1 MKSIVMIGALF
12 LSLISVKKC
21 FGQDTLLKPRLVV
34 CTDIAP
40 AHIEPDDMESMIHLL
55 AYADCFEIEALIT
68 SVGWNCDPYP
78 TEWHQY
84 LTRAIE
90 AYRKDVNN
98 LKARSEQKNFLPMK
112 LEDSKQ
118 AKGYWPSADYLLKR
132 AVMGSINGGIK
143 TIGKDNDSPGSDLLI
158 RLADE
163 ADSRPIYVAAWG
175 GANTLA
181 QAIWK
186 VKQSRSDEEIKKFIN
201 KFRIYTITD
210 QDMDYNNRMNR
221 TYSSHMW
228 LRKDF
233 SADLQFIW
241 DEGTWQEQCEL
252 GKRAW
257 QLHKNNI
264 QGHGSLGSEYPTY
277 KWGVEGDT
285 PSFLYL
291 MPNGLNDP
299 EDPTQ
304 TGWAGYHE
312 RGICPDS
319 LTTAWN
325 SWQEPVRSI
334 SIAYKQRF
342 YPDELN
348 DFIAR
353 IEWAEKG
360 SGNKNPIVIVNNQPG
375 LASIHINAHVNDVI
389 KLDASN
395 SYDPDNEN
403 LSFTW
408 WQQPEIS
415 DQLLSIDGSQQ
426 PKASVAIPSS
436 ASGKDFHII
445 CEVHDDGP
453 YQLVAYRRVI
463 ITIE

>member
-408 WQQPEIS
+408 WQQPEIG

>member
-1 MKSIVMIGALF
+1 MKLIVMIGALF

-118 AKGYWPSADYLLKR
+118 AMGYWPSADYLLKR

-360 SGNKNPIVIVNNQPG
+360 SGNKNPIVIINNQPG
-375 LASIHINAHVNDVI
+375 LASIHINAHINDVI

-408 WQQPEIS
+408 WQQPEIG

>member
-1 MKSIVMIGALF
+1 MKSIVLIGALF

-21 FGQDTLLKPRLVV
+21 FGQETLLKPRLVV

-55 AYADCFEIEALIT
+55 SYADCFEIEAIIT

-78 TEWHQY
+78 AEWHQY

-98 LKARSEQKNFLPMK
+98 LKARSGQKVFLPMK
-112 LEDSKQ
+112 LEESKQ
-118 AKGYWPSADYLLKR
+118 AMGYWPSADYLLKR

-143 TIGKDNDSPGSDLLI
+143 AIGKNNNSPGSDLLI

-163 ADSRPIYVAAWG
+163 EDSRPIYVAAWG

-304 TGWAGYHE
+304 AGWAGYHE

-325 SWQEPVRSI
+325 SWQDPVRSI

-342 YPDELN
+342 YSDELN

-360 SGNKNPIVIVNNQPG
+360 SGNKNPIVIVNNQSG
-375 LASIHINAHVNDVI
+375 LAPIHINAHVNDVI

-395 SYDPDNEN
+395 SYDPDNED

-408 WQQPEIS
+408 WQQPEIGG
-415 DQLLSIDGSQQ
+415 QLLTIDGTQQ

-436 ASGKDFHII
+436 AKGKVFHLI

>member
-118 AKGYWPSADYLLKR
+118 AMGYWPSADYLLKR

-375 LASIHINAHVNDVI
+375 LASIHINARVNDVI

-408 WQQPEIS
+408 WQQPEIG

>member
-118 AKGYWPSADYLLKR
+118 AMGYWPSADYLLKR

-408 WQQPEIS
+408 WQQPEIG
-415 DQLLSIDGSQQ
+415 DQFLSIDGSQQ

>member
-1 MKSIVMIGALF
+1 MKSIVLIGALF

-21 FGQDTLLKPRLVV
+21 FGQETLLKPRLVV

-55 AYADCFEIEALIT
+55 SYADCFEIEALIT

-78 TEWHQY
+78 AEWHQY

-98 LKARSEQKNFLPMK
+98 LKARSGQKDFLPMK
-112 LEDSKQ
+112 SEESKQ
-118 AKGYWPSADYLLKR
+118 AMGYWPSADYLLKR

-143 TIGKDNDSPGSDLLI
+143 AIGKKNNSPGSDLLI

-163 ADSRPIYVAAWG
+163 EDSRPIYVAAWG

-375 LASIHINAHVNDVI
+375 LASIHINARVNDVI

-408 WQQPEIS
+408 WQQPEIG
-415 DQLLSIDGSQQ
+415 DQFLSIDGSQQ

>member
-1 MKSIVMIGALF
+1 MIGALF

-118 AKGYWPSADYLLKR
+118 AMGYWPSADYLLKR

-408 WQQPEIS
+408 WQQPEIG

>member
-118 AKGYWPSADYLLKR
+118 SMGYWPSADYLLKR

-233 SADLQFIW
+233 PADLQFIW

-291 MPNGLNDP
+291 MPNGLNNP

-334 SIAYKQRF
+334 SVAYKQRF
-342 YPDELN
+342 YTDELN

-408 WQQPEIS
+408 WQQPEIG
-415 DQLLSIDGSQQ
+415 DQLLSIDSSQQ

>member
-118 AKGYWPSADYLLKR
+118 SMGYWPSADYLLKR

-277 KWGVEGDT
+277 RWGVEGDT

-299 EDPTQ
+299 EDPIQ

-360 SGNKNPIVIVNNQPG
+360 SGNKNPIVIVNNQPS

-408 WQQPEIS
+408 WQQPEIG

>member
-118 AKGYWPSADYLLKR
+118 AMGYWPSADYLLKR

-186 VKQSRSDEEIKKFIN
+186 VKQSRRDEEIKKFIN

-408 WQQPEIS
+408 WQQPEIG

>member
-118 AKGYWPSADYLLKR
+118 AMGYWPSADYLLKR

-299 EDPTQ
+299 ENPTQ

-408 WQQPEIS
+408 WQQPEIG
-415 DQLLSIDGSQQ
+415 DQFLSIDGSQQ

>member
-1 MKSIVMIGALF
+1 MKLIVMIGALF

-118 AKGYWPSADYLLKR
+118 AMGYWPSADYLLKR

-395 SYDPDNEN
+395 SYDPDDEN

-408 WQQPEIS
+408 WQQPEIG
-415 DQLLSIDGSQQ
+415 DQFLSIDGSQQ

-445 CEVHDDGP
+445 CEVHDNGP

>member
-118 AKGYWPSADYLLKR
+118 AMGYWPSADYLLKR

-375 LASIHINAHVNDVI
+375 QASIHINAHVNDVI

-408 WQQPEIS
+408 WQQPEIG
-415 DQLLSIDGSQQ
+415 DQFLSIDGSQQ

>member
-1 MKSIVMIGALF
+1 MKLIVMIGALF

-98 LKARSEQKNFLPMK
+98 LKARSEQKIFLPMK

-118 AKGYWPSADYLLKR
+118 AMGYWPSADYLLKR

-143 TIGKDNDSPGSDLLI
+143 TIVKDNDSPGSDLLI

-395 SYDPDNEN
+395 SYDPDDEN

-408 WQQPEIS
+408 WQQPEIG
-415 DQLLSIDGSQQ
+415 DQFLSIDGSQQ

-445 CEVHDDGP
+445 CEVHDNGP

>member
-118 AKGYWPSADYLLKR
+118 AMGYWPSADYLLKR

-408 WQQPEIS
+408 WQQPEIG

>member
-1 MKSIVMIGALF
+1 MKSIVLIGALF
-12 LSLISVKKC
+12 LSLVSVKKC
-21 FGQDTLLKPRLVV
+21 FGQETLLKPRLVV

-55 AYADCFEIEALIT
+55 SYADCFEIEALIT

-78 TEWHQY
+78 AEWHQY

-98 LKARSEQKNFLPMK
+98 LKARSGQKVFLPMK
-112 LEDSKQ
+112 SEESKQ
-118 AKGYWPSADYLLKR
+118 AMGYWPSADYLLKR

-143 TIGKDNDSPGSDLLI
+143 AIGKNNNSPGSDLLI

-163 ADSRPIYVAAWG
+163 EDSRPIYVAAWG

-304 TGWAGYHE
+304 AGWAGYHE

-325 SWQEPVRSI
+325 SWQDPVRSI

-342 YPDELN
+342 YSDELN

-360 SGNKNPIVIVNNQPG
+360 SGNKNPIVIVNNQSG
-375 LASIHINAHVNDVI
+375 LAPIHINAHVNDVI

-395 SYDPDNEN
+395 SYDSDNEN

-408 WQQPEIS
+408 WQQPEIGG
-415 DQLLSIDGSQQ
+415 QLLTIDGTQQ

-436 ASGKDFHII
+436 AKGKVFHLI

>member
-118 AKGYWPSADYLLKR
+118 AMGYWPSADYLLKR

-408 WQQPEIS
+408 WQQPEIG
-415 DQLLSIDGSQQ
+415 DQFLSIDGSQQ
-426 PKASVAIPSS
+426 PKTSVAIPSS